1 MGESTTPGA
10 DNRKDSVSDADQWI
24 LYALGQ
30 LDSRLVGID
39 KRLEGIEKQLEGI
52 EKRLRWIERP
62 LWTVLGGVAVLIA
75 ILKL

>member
-1 MGESTTPGA
+1 MSLGEKYNPGKEA
-10 DNRKDSVSDADQWI
+10 AKGSVSNTDRWA
-24 LYALGQ
+24 LYSLGQ
-30 LDSRLVGID
+30 IDSRLDKID
-39 KRLEGIEKQLEGI
+39 ERLASI